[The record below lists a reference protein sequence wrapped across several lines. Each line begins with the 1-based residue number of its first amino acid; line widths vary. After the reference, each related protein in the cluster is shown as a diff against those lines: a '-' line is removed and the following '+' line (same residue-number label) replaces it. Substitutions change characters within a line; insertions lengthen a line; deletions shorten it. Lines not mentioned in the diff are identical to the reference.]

1 MGLVDRVRAA
11 APEGV
16 DGALDLSGAGVIAD
30 LVALVGDPQE
40 VISISDFTA
49 PALGARVSTDAGRTT
64 DPRDGFAEATALAGF
79 TLQIERRY
87 ALDEAA
93 AAHRAAEGGHTV
105 GKLVVV
111 P

>member
-1 MGLVDRVRAA
+1 MRGRSCQRGVEPGAA
-11 APEGV
+11 ALPG
-16 DGALDLSGAGVIAD
+16 S
-30 LVALVGDPQE
+30 
-40 VISISDFTA
+40 
-49 PALGARVSTDAGRTT
+49 
-64 DPRDGFAEATALAGF
+64 